1 MVKSRSGAFGD
12 ACRILA
18 VGVLLPAMAF
28 AAGGRKSESAFVF
41 LQPETSSF
49 WRTVTNSTVTI
60 PVYFPK
66 NATKANF
73 LVEGME
79 VR

>member
-1 MVKSRSGAFGD
+1 MVKSRSGTFGD
-12 ACRILA
+12 ACRVLA
-18 VGVLLPAMAF
+18 VGILLPAMAF

-49 WRTVTNSTVTI
+49 WCTATNSTMSI

-66 NATKANF
+66 NATMVDF
-73 LVEGME
+73 QIEGME

>member
-12 ACRILA
+12 ACRVLA

-28 AAGGRKSESAFVF
+28 AAGGKKSESAFVF
-41 LQPETSSF
+41 LQPEASSF
-49 WRTVTNSTVTI
+49 WCTVTNSTMTI

-66 NATKANF
+66 NATKAD
-73 LVEGME
+73 LQVEGME

>member
-1 MVKSRSGAFGD
+1 MVKSRSGTFGD
-12 ACRILA
+12 ACRVLA
-18 VGVLLPAMAF
+18 VGILLPAMAF

-49 WRTVTNSTVTI
+49 WRTATNSTMSI

-66 NATKANF
+66 NATMVD
-73 LVEGME
+73 LQVEGME